1 MGRVFEALDIS
12 VGVLQEGMNQ
22 LERRENLLRDVTYVT
37 AQSLCFTYLF
47 DQTSQSPD
55 FIVSLHAFPIDPL
68 LSPLHSTQTRMA
80 SPIEMWWRGE

>member
-1 MGRVFEALDIS
+1 MGRDFEALGIS

-22 LERRENLLRDVTYVT
+22 LERRENLLKDVTYVT

-55 FIVSLHAFPIDPL
+55 LIVSLQFQICL
-68 LSPLHSTQTRMA
+68 FTKE
-80 SPIEMWWRGE
+80 IEKTLKKVT